1 MICGSSPRHM
11 PPRNARLICVT
22 MGNDLL
28 MLDFRPR
35 QLELVKRGLVGSGIG
50 IRQMKV
56 GVNTQQRYV

>member
-1 MICGSSPRHM
+1 
-11 PPRNARLICVT
+11 